1 MSYTDFKAADFLLEE
16 SFINYCTAS
25 NEEDIAFW
33 ENYLQTHPEQAQ
45 EIRIAQELC
54 HIIAVTPAAEDKE
67 QVLAR
72 LKQSVE
78 NEPSLHIPSKD
89 NSRIYRWMAAASVA
103 AVFIIGYLLYKPAS
117 PTAPVYEISV
127 ALAGKY
133 LPVAHTA
140 FNDRQTITL
149 PDGSRVTLNG
159 SSTLTIAPDF
169 NSRSRYVY
177 LQGEAFFEIH
187 QDKDRPFVVITPQ
200 TATTALGTSFLV
212 KSGKRTQEANIKLA
226 TGRIKVQAIQN
237 NQNMATLELSP
248 GQQVQLDARSYQ
260 FNQSDFDTTEIQRW
274 LTRKLEFVN
283 ADMQQIS
290 QQLEWYYG
298 ATIQLENTPKDTVL
312 FTGVFQNKR
321 FNEVLDAISFSNNF
335 SYRQL
340 NDTVFI
346 RFE

>member
-1 MSYTDFKAADFLLEE
+1 MSYTDFKAADFLLDE
-16 SFINYCTAS
+16 SFINYCSAS
-25 NEEDIAFW
+25 NQGDIAFW
-33 ENYLQTHPEQAQ
+33 ENYLQTHPEQAE
-45 EIRIAQELC
+45 EIKIARELC
-54 HIIAVTPAAEDKE
+54 HIIAVTPAAADKQ

-78 NEPSLHIPSKD
+78 AEAPHRVPSKG
-89 NSRIYRWMAAASVA
+89 NRRIYRWMAAASVA
-103 AVFIIGYLLYKPAS
+103 AIFVVGYLLFKPAQH
-117 PTAPVYEISV
+117 TAPVYEIGI
-127 ALAGKY
+127 AMAGKY
-133 LPVAHTA
+133 LPVATTA
-140 FNDRQTITL
+140 FNDRQIITL

-159 SSTLTIAPDF
+159 ASTLTIAPNF
-169 NSRSRYVY
+169 NTGSRYVY
-177 LQGEAFFEIH
+177 LQGEAFFEVH

-212 KSGKRTQEANIKLA
+212 KSGKRTKEANIKLA
-226 TGRIKVQAIQN
+226 SGRVKVQAIRN

-248 GQQVQLDARSYQ
+248 GQQVQLDAGSTQ
-260 FNQSDFDTTEIQRW
+260 FNQSNFDTAEIQRW
-274 LTRKLEFVN
+274 LSRKLEFVN

-312 FTGVFQNKR
+312 FTGVFQDKR